1 MKELQTVAIEAIEK
15 EAADIIE
22 LLTNRL
28 NNLVDSV
35 ERTAVRIKIQETKNR
50 AMALI
55 ARIEEGIKTVD
66 HEGYHVEHPILI
78 NFFE

>member
-15 EAADIIE
+15 ETADIID

-28 NNLVDSV
+28 NSLTDSV
-35 ERTAVRIKIQETKNR
+35 ERTAVRLKIQKTTDYAR
-50 AMALI
+50 ALI
-55 ARIEEGIKTVD
+55 ARIEEGVRIVD
-66 HEGYHVEHPILI
+66 DEGHHVEHPLLV

>member
-1 MKELQTVAIEAIEK
+1 MKELQTIAIEAIEK

-28 NNLVDSV
+28 NSLEDSV
-35 ERTAVRIKIQETKNR
+35 ERTAVRLKIQKTTDYAR
-50 AMALI
+50 ALI
-55 ARIEEGIKTVD
+55 ARIEAGIKTVD
-66 HEGYHVEHPILI
+66 HEGHHVEHPLLV